1 MKTSELLK
9 KLGAELGFEPTLKD
23 LANICGHPSE
33 QTIYGR
39 KKRDSIFPD
48 DDIEKIEAH
57 YGVSLRGGDNN
68 SLEIE
73 YVNIHPSCGHG
84 TTLLSDA
91 EVTPVRIGKELIKD
105 VWKIENPQN
114 LICIKASGDSMQP
127 LIYDDD
133 ILLVNTAR
141 TDFHNGG
148 IFLLTINNDW
158 YVKRLRLRVTGELD
172 IISENSKYPI
182 ETLQPNTSIEI
193 QVKGR
198 VLKNLSRGL

>member
-1 MKTSELLK
+1 MRSSVLFDTLQNLIDFRPSQKAIGDIIGVKQNSIA
-9 KLGAELGFEPTLKD
+9 GRVARDAEFTDE
-23 LANICGHPSE
+23 E
-33 QTIYGR
+33 
-39 KKRDSIFPD
+39 
-48 DDIEKIEAH
+48 IEKIEAH
-57 YGVSLRGGDNN
+57 YGVSLRGGDNH

-193 QVKGR
+193 QIKGR

>member
-9 KLGAELGFEPTLKD
+9 KLGAEIGFEPTLKD

-39 KKRDSIFPD
+39 KKRDSVFPD

-84 TTLLSDA
+84 TILLSDA

-182 ETLQPNTSIEI
+182 ETLQPNTSVEI

>member
-1 MKTSELLK
+1 MRFSKLLNT
-9 KLGAELGFEPTLKD
+9 LQNLIGFTPKQSDIGKIL
-23 LANICGHPSE
+23 NMGYS
-33 QTIYGR
+33 TINGR
-39 KKRDSIFPD
+39 YQRDSDFTD
-48 DDIEKIEAH
+48 EEIEKIEAH
-57 YGVSLRGGDNN
+57 YGVSLRGGDNH

>member
-1 MKTSELLK
+1 MRSSVLFDTLQNLIDFRPSQKAIGDIIGVKQNSIA
-9 KLGAELGFEPTLKD
+9 GRVARDAEFTDE
-23 LANICGHPSE
+23 E
-33 QTIYGR
+33 
-39 KKRDSIFPD
+39 
-48 DDIEKIEAH
+48 IEKIEAH
-57 YGVSLRGGDNN
+57 YGVSLRGGDNH

-127 LIYDDD
+127 LIYEDD

-148 IFLLTINNDW
+148 IFLLTINTDW

-182 ETLQPNTSIEI
+182 ETVHICIPP
-193 QVKGR
+193 KF
-198 VLKNLSRGL
+198 

>member
-1 MKTSELLK
+1 MRSSVLFDTLQNLIDFRPSQKAIGDIIGVKQNSIA
-9 KLGAELGFEPTLKD
+9 GRVARDAEFSDE
-23 LANICGHPSE
+23 E
-33 QTIYGR
+33 
-39 KKRDSIFPD
+39 
-48 DDIEKIEAH
+48 IEKIEAH
-57 YGVSLRGGDNN
+57 YGVSLRGGDNH

-91 EVTPVRIGKELIKD
+91 EITPVRIGKELIKD

-158 YVKRLRLRVTGELD
+158 YVKRLRMRVTGELD
-172 IISENSKYPI
+172 IISENPKYPI
-182 ETLQPNTSIEI
+182 ETLQPNTSVEI

>member
-1 MKTSELLK
+1 MRSSVLFDTLQNLIDFRPSQKAIGDIIGVKQNSIA
-9 KLGAELGFEPTLKD
+9 GRVARDAEFSDE
-23 LANICGHPSE
+23 E
-33 QTIYGR
+33 
-39 KKRDSIFPD
+39 
-48 DDIEKIEAH
+48 IEKIEAH
-57 YGVSLRGGDNN
+57 YGVSLRGGDNH

-91 EVTPVRIGKELIKD
+91 EITPVRIGKELIKD

-193 QVKGR
+193 QIKGR

>member
-1 MKTSELLK
+1 MRSSVLFDTLQNLIDFRPSQKAIGDIIGVKQNSIA
-9 KLGAELGFEPTLKD
+9 GRVARDAEFTDE
-23 LANICGHPSE
+23 E
-33 QTIYGR
+33 
-39 KKRDSIFPD
+39 
-48 DDIEKIEAH
+48 IEKIEAH
-57 YGVSLRGGDNN
+57 YGVSLRGGDNH

-182 ETLQPNTSIEI
+182 ETLQSNTSIEI
-193 QVKGR
+193 QIKGR